1 MSAISFT
8 LLVAFLAI
16 TLGVLATGV
25 VGMMTGGAFNRKYA
39 NKLMQ
44 ARVVCQFLALVFLA
58 LLMLTAR
65 G

>member
-1 MSAISFT
+1 MSAIAFFF
-8 LLVAFLAI
+8 LVVFMAI

-25 VGMMTGGAFNRKYA
+25 FSMMKGGEFNRKYA

-44 ARVVCQFLALVFLA
+44 ARVLFQFLALVFLA
-58 LLMLTAR
+58 LFMLTGR

>member
-1 MSAISFT
+1 MSAIAFF
-8 LLVAFLAI
+8 FLAVFMLI

-25 VGMMTGGAFNRKYA
+25 FSMMKGGAFNRKYA

-44 ARVVCQFLALVFLA
+44 ARVLFQFLAFVFLA
-58 LLMLTAR
+58 LFMLTGR